1 MSIEEAG
8 AVVAGYKLLEPRSGL
23 GEGHRWLVEH
33 VERGERAV
41 LHLYDIEQ
49 ALYDSTRIR
58 ERLERMMQNPH
69 PRLQT
74 PHALG
79 EHEGQLF
86 AVFAEEK
93 GPTLR
98 ALMRQAKKTN
108 TPIPVEDLVRYTC
121 ETAEALRFFNA
132 HVASAYGFLRPDR
145 ILITE
150 ARGVLLLELETALP
164 FEQRTAVTG
173 RSCVVG
179 LPEYLSPEGARGLKS
194 TELSDVFSL
203 GTILYEAAT
212 NVNPFASEN
221 MMNRLLAIIKDEPV
235 APPTEHAPQLPA
247 SLCAII
253 MKAMEKNPAS
263 RFQSLE
269 ALVKAL
275 GGTVSALP
283 ARVSHDPAASSAA
296 GATVMPVPGVKVE
309 RCAMKWSELTPI
321 TREDGLEARHCAQC
335 DQQVLRAEDGLALR
349 LLAGH
354 ACTYF
359 DPQSV
364 TNSLEDKER
373 TLGMLERL
381 KSWLR
386 SR

>member
-8 AVVAGYKLLEPRSGL
+8 AVVAGYKLLEPRQGI
-23 GEGHRWLVEH
+23 GAGHRWLVEH

-41 LHLYDIEQ
+41 LQLYGSEL
-49 ALYDSTRIR
+49 ALYDTMRIR
-58 ERLERMMQNPH
+58 ERLERMMQVSHPH
-69 PRLQT
+69 LQI
-74 PHALG
+74 PHEIG
-79 EHEGQLF
+79 EHEGQIF
-86 AVFAEEK
+86 AIFAEEK
-93 GPTLR
+93 GHTLR
-98 ALMRQAKKTN
+98 ALMRRAKKTN
-108 TPIPVEDLVRYTC
+108 TPIPVEDLVRYLC

-132 HVASAYGFLRPDR
+132 HIAGAHGFVRPDR

-150 ARGVLLLELETALP
+150 DRGVMLLELETALS
-164 FEQRTAVTG
+164 FEPHRAVTG
-173 RSCVVG
+173 RACIVDI
-179 LPEYLSPEGARGLKS
+179 PEYLSPEAVRGLQS

-203 GTILYEAAT
+203 GTILYEALT

-235 APPTEHAPQLPA
+235 APPTDHTPQLPA

-253 MKAMEKNPAS
+253 MQAMEKNPAS

-269 ALVKAL
+269 DLVKAL
-275 GGTVSALP
+275 GGAVSPLP
-283 ARVSHDPAASSAA
+283 APVLHDTAASAA
-296 GATVMPVPGVKVE
+296 TGATVMPVPGVKVE
-309 RCAMKWSELTPI
+309 RCAMKWSNLTPI

-335 DQQVLRAEDGLALR
+335 NQQVLRAEDGIALR

-354 ACTYF
+354 TCTYF

-364 TNSLEDKER
+364 SNSPEDKER
-373 TLGMLERL
+373 TLGMIERL
-381 KSWLR
+381 KGWLR